1 MAIANLHESIQSHIL
16 RRNWLNLEISNLQT
30 QKSLAVYSQGDL
42 QSLFASEKNAVR
54 DYFKD
59 LFETDETYCE
69 YLDYTEIPDY
79 VEEIDKITARYEEE
93 MERLTAWETA
103 IDTQITTDSTE
114 LEEIKA
120 YVESYKSMLTTNI
133 QDDFNFGLNG

>member
-16 RRNWLNLEISNLQT
+16 RRNQLNLEISNLQT

-42 QSLFASEKNAVR
+42 QSLFSSEKNAVR

-79 VEEIDKITARYEEE
+79 VEEIDKITARYEEQ
-93 MERLTAWETA
+93 MEELTAWETA

-133 QDDFNFGLNG
+133 QEDFNFGLNN